1 MYIDR
6 QEIVEELRLRKL
18 IRKAIVIAES
28 KRQKRQESEI
38 FEEERLRKVIRNVIA
53 EAEVGDTEDSPYDN
67 TGLNTL
73 NTLFDNILKTI
84 ETGYKEL
91 ASSKEQR
98 NSFTAHMLKAVENV
112 LAPLRALDKTDSLS
126 EDIDIQLGKDQPE
139 DMADIRKSQDELDK
153 DDFGIEGED
162 LTGRDKAYE
171 TFNKVETQIVDAYKT
186 LHSQQDIKAFYDG
199 LLMNLDLYFKKFE
212 DEIKPSVDAPETG
225 ADDQPSPPSP
235 PSPDAEDAG
244 DEDDLDLSD
253 IANL

>member
-18 IRKAIVIAES
+18 IRKAIHIAES
-28 KRQKRQESEI
+28 KRKGSQKEALL
-38 FEEERLRKVIRNVIA
+38 EEERLRKVIRNMIA
-53 EAEVGDTEDSPYDN
+53 EAEVGDTEDSPYDS
-67 TGLNTL
+67 TGLNVL

-98 NSFTAHMLKAVENV
+98 DSFASHMLKAVENT
-112 LAPLRALDKTDSLS
+112 LAPLRAMDKSDQLD
-126 EDIDIQLGKDQPE
+126 EDIDINVGQDRPE
-139 DMADIRKSQDELDK
+139 DMADIRVDK
-153 DDFGIEGED
+153 AEQEVEDFGIEGED

-186 LHSQQDIKAFYDG
+186 LHSQDDIRSFYDG

-212 DEIKPSVDAPETG
+212 DEIQPSVASPET
-225 ADDQPSPPSP
+225 DVP
-235 PSPDAEDAG
+235 AEPEGG
-244 DEDDLDLSD
+244 DMDLDD
-253 IANL
+253 IANM